1 MPYPMFFIY
10 ALIIVKILA
19 MRYKVYN
26 IQESFKNSDKVLAV
40 QFVILCGIQFIL
52 SNTENYL
59 VDIEAN
65 NPSYWS
71 LLRFS
76 VPYDVLIINAVLLMT
91 FNRTLRKAFLRT
103 FCNPCRKIRV
113 HNLEAMQGSKLHTN
127 SKNLQVRPTIVMT
140 TAWFLNKVIKLLQKF
155 KFLWQKISQEKSY

>member
-1 MPYPMFFIY
+1 
-10 ALIIVKILA
+10 
-19 MRYKVYN
+19 MRCKVYN

-59 VDIEAN
+59 VDFEAN

-91 FNRTLRKAFLRT
+91 FNHTLRKAFLRT
-103 FCNPCRKIRV
+103 FCNPCRKIKV
-113 HNLEAMQGSKLHTN
+113 HNLAMQGSKLHTDP
-127 SKNLQVRPTIVMT
+127 KNLQARPTIVMT
-140 TAWFLNKVIKLLQKF
+140 TA
-155 KFLWQKISQEKSY
+155 